1 SEVRTLA
8 QRSASAAKDIKGL
21 IDDSRAKVESGN
33 QLVRETAQAMGDLGG
48 AVENMAVT
56 MAEITVAS
64 NEQSGGIEQLNQAV
78 NAIDET
84 TQQNAALVEQAAA
97 AAENLRDQAVKLSQA
112 MSVFKISHGATRPG
126 ASAALR
132 PSRAQDPGLML
143 AQ

>member
-1 SEVRTLA
+1 
-8 QRSASAAKDIKGL
+8 
-21 IDDSRAKVESGN
+21 
-33 QLVRETAQAMGDLGG
+33 MGDLGG

-97 AAENLRDQAVKLSQA
+97 AAENLRDQSIKLSQA
-112 MSVFKISHGATRPG
+112 MSVFKITHGGPRRL
-126 ASAALR
+126 LR
-132 PSRAQDPGLML
+132 PQRSAPHTRRKQRWHWPGKRCGVAAHVRLHRFTRHCISLPVAQVPASLHGWRACL
-143 AQ
+143 

>member
-1 SEVRTLA
+1 
-8 QRSASAAKDIKGL
+8 
-21 IDDSRAKVESGN
+21 
-33 QLVRETAQAMGDLGG
+33 
-48 AVENMAVT
+48 MAVT

-97 AAENLRDQAVKLSQA
+97 AAENLRDQSIKLSQG
-112 MSVFKISHGATRPG
+112 MSVFKISYSAPRSPASASANTATRQKETTL
-126 ASAALR
+126 A
-132 PSRAQDPGLML
+132 L

>member
-1 SEVRTLA
+1 EVRTLA
-8 QRSASAAKDIKGL
+8 QRSAAAAKDIKGL

-97 AAENLRDQAVKLSQA
+97 A
-112 MSVFKISHGATRPG
+112 
-126 ASAALR
+126 
-132 PSRAQDPGLML
+132 
-143 AQ
+143 